1 VTYSYFVDRTFSTHA
16 QARFSSDQLLE
27 TREEVLAEVERLDSE
42 GQIDW
47 KDRGIFYEYPEED
60 VVQRDGEGL

>member
-1 VTYSYFVDRTFSTHA
+1 MTYSYFVARTFTTHA
-16 QARFSSDQLLE
+16 QARFDSDQLLE

-47 KDRGIFYEYPEED
+47 KEIGVLYEYSEED
-60 VVQRDGEGL
+60 VVERDGEGL

>member
-1 VTYSYFVDRTFSTHA
+1 MTYSYFVDRTFTSHA
-16 QARFSSDQLLE
+16 QARFESDQLLE
-27 TREEVLAEVERLDSE
+27 TREDVLDELERLDSE

-47 KDRGIFYEYPEED
+47 KDRGVLYEYPEED